1 MGCLG
6 AQPVVVREP
15 EEAAHAQI
23 CIGAIREAYTRQFN
37 FDAWEL
43 FRDAKKREGKSGRKV
58 VSLQPKR
65 IDSAQA

>member
-1 MGCLG
+1 MTQDEVILE
-6 AQPVVVREP
+6 VR
-15 EEAAHAQI
+15 
-23 CIGAIREAYTRQFN
+23 AIREAYACRFN
-37 FDAWEL
+37 FDVWEL